1 MASECPLE
9 QAHGMKSARPTPAA
23 SVRGETIV
31 RPHRAPGVASAPTIS
46 ASEFGEYEQQ
56 LDRLRAIQARDL
68 PDRFR
73 QAREYVGAD
82 AAEDI
87 VHIREDSAVIDARIA
102 RLEDLLRTAIVV
114 PDGGADGAATLGCT
128 VDVAYE
134 RTGRRASYRL
144 SGVPAGGDD
153 RSVSARSPVGRAL
166 MGGRAGDVVS
176 VDLPSGRVESIR
188 IVAIIAAP
196 AEEAA

>member
-1 MASECPLE
+1 MSGVCPLE

-31 RPHRAPGVASAPTIS
+31 RPDRAHGAASALTIS

-56 LDRLRAIQARDL
+56 LGRLRAVQARDL

-87 VHIREDSAVIDARIA
+87 AHIREDSAVIDARIA
-102 RLEDLLRTAIVV
+102 RLEDLVRTAIVV
-114 PDGGADGAATLGCT
+114 PDGRADGAATLGCT
-128 VDVAYE
+128 VEVAYE
-134 RTGRRASYRL
+134 RTGCRASYRL
-144 SGVPAGGDD
+144 NGIPAGGDNL
-153 RSVSARSPVGRAL
+153 SVSARSPVGRAL
-166 MGGRAGDVVS
+166 TGGRAGDVVS

>member
-1 MASECPLE
+1 MAAESPLE
-9 QAHGMKSARPTPAA
+9 QAHGMQSARPTPAA

-31 RPHRAPGVASAPTIS
+31 RPDRAGGAASAFTIS
-46 ASEFGEYEQQ
+46 ASEFAEYEQQ
-56 LDRLRAIQARDL
+56 LGRLRAVRARDL

-73 QAREYVGAD
+73 QAREYAGAD

-87 VHIREDSAVIDARIA
+87 AHIREDSAVIDARIA
-102 RLEDLLRTAIVV
+102 RLEDRLRTAVVV
-114 PDGGADGAATLGCT
+114 PDGRSDGVATLGSI
-128 VDVAYE
+128 VEVAYE
-134 RTGRRASYRL
+134 RTGRRATYRL
-144 SGVPAGGDD
+144 NGIPSGGGA

-188 IVAIIAAP
+188 IVAITTPP
-196 AEEAA
+196 AEDAA